1 MVNRDAF
8 NNKHIENQILE
19 RKSLIQNCS
28 IHVASI
34 KKKQKKKQDSVEE
47 ECLNPGLPSNS

>member
-1 MVNRDAF
+1 MVNSDAF
-8 NNKHIENQILE
+8 NNKHNENQILE

-34 KKKQKKKQDSVEE
+34 KIKKQDSVEE
-47 ECLNPGLPSNS
+47 ECLNPGLLSNS